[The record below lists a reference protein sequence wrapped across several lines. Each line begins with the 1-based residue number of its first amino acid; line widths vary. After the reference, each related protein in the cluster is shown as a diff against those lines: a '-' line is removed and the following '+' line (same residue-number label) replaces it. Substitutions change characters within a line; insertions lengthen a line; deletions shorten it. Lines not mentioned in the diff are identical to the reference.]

1 MQYRYTGGVQ
11 EVSVV
16 FPDRVLDVH
25 TGDVVDLSDVE
36 ADAIAGHPDW
46 QPVGGAS
53 DGDLASLR
61 KAELVELADA
71 AGVDTTGTR
80 SDLIARLTAATP
92 TTTPS
97 TTDPAPQEG

>member
-25 TGDVVDLSDVE
+25 TGDVVELT
-36 ADAIAGHPDW
+36 DAEVDALGAAHPDW
-46 QPVGGAS
+46 QPAEPAAPIAG
-53 DGDLASLR
+53 LKR
-61 KAELVELADA
+61 AELVELADE
-71 AGVDTTGTR
+71 AGVDSTGTR

-92 TTTPS
+92 TTPS
-97 TTDPAPQEG
+97 NTDPASQEG